1 MPSLA
6 FRKASICSRS
16 SFSASCTL
24 VVNPQHATRSRLI
37 LCWKL
42 PPPSG
47 SSCIGKDSQL
57 TWGAPTHIIPVSR
70 TQFWARGTG
79 VPRGRIGRGRTYGQ
93 EEAGSFQ
100 EAPGGTPAGIAA
112 GHDAHRSGWA
122 RGRCGAGTG
131 HRRSG
136 CQLVQQGISVS
147 SEQQRTTAPADG
159 RWRPRP
165 DPRGHLRRVHLLR
178 RGDQPKAAGSRAVD
192 AALHCVPGEAGERV
206 AGTYRR
212 VVPWG
217 YFPQENEPPWW
228 AALRSKPVAG

>member
-1 MPSLA
+1 MQPRHLITMPIFFSTGVA
-6 FRKASICSRS
+6 HGPAVFYVGVKADRGFAGGHPTSANRESR
-16 SFSASCTL
+16 
-24 VVNPQHATRSRLI
+24 TRGR
-37 LCWKL
+37 
-42 PPPSG
+42 
-47 SSCIGKDSQL
+47 QL
-57 TWGAPTHIIPVSR
+57 TWGAPTHMIPVSR

-79 VPRGRIGRGRTYGQ
+79 VPRGRIGRVRTYGQ

-112 GHDAHRSGWA
+112 GHDSHCSGWA

-136 CQLVQQGISVS
+136 CQLLQQGISVS
-147 SEQQRTTAPADG
+147 SEQQRTTAPANG

-165 DPRGHLRRVHLLR
+165 DPRRHLRPVHLLR

-192 AALHCVPGEAGERV
+192 AALHRMPGEAGERV

-212 VVPWG
+212 VVLGAKSRPAEQPEDVG
-217 YFPQENEPPWW
+217 T
-228 AALRSKPVAG
+228 AGPSTRTEVLG